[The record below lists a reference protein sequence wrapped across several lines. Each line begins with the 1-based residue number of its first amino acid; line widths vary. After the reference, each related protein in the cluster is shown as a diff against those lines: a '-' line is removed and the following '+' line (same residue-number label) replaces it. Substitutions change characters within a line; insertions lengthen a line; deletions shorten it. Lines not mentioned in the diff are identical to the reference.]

1 MLKSLRPT
9 FFLALLTAALT
20 APAYA
25 QDTPTPLP
33 QESPWAMRP
42 PTPQGAGT
50 PTAAEM
56 AAEKEAEKGT
66 PAQRELTRKVVDAMY
81 SKDFA
86 GLKALFAPST
96 LLCIGKNQDF
106 LIDRMKKQFDLPIS
120 KKYKL
125 TITKLPPGV
134 MGPNKYSTY
143 PMLPT
148 HLMGMEF
155 TDQDGDTA
163 TVNLT
168 IGQED
173 GKWYEAQPCP
183 TEAGMERFAK
193 LVQMRQQR
201 DARAQAAMSQV
212 KDPVKSQLLALISKH
227 DNVAA
232 WRLCMS
238 SLKMDFP
245 TCKGIVSIMSGAKS
259 DD

>member
-1 MLKSLRPT
+1 MLKFLRST
-9 FFLALLTAALT
+9 FILALLTAALGAT
-20 APAYA
+20 AYA

-50 PTAAEM
+50 PTAAQI
-56 AAEKEAEKGT
+56 AAEKQAEKGT
-66 PAQRELTRKVVDAMY
+66 PAQRELARKVVDAMY
-81 SKDFA
+81 SRDFA
-86 GLKALFAPST
+86 QLKALIAPST
-96 LLCIGKNQDF
+96 LKCIGKSEDF
-106 LIDRMKKQFDLPIS
+106 LIDRMKKQFELPIS
-120 KKYKL
+120 KNYKL

-134 MGPNKYSTY
+134 MGPNKYATY

-155 TDQDGDTA
+155 TDRDGDTA

-201 DARAQAAMSQV
+201 RARSQAAMEQV

-227 DNVAA
+227 DSVAA

-245 TCKGIVSIMSGAKS
+245 TCKGIVSIMSGDTS
-259 DD
+259 D

>member
-1 MLKSLRPT
+1 MLKSVRPT
-9 FFLALLTAALT
+9 FFLALLTAALA

-42 PTPQGAGT
+42 PTPQVAVT
-50 PTAAEM
+50 PTAAQI

-66 PAQRELTRKVVDAMY
+66 PAQQELARKVVDAM
-81 SKDFA
+81 SAQDFD
-86 GLKALFAPST
+86 GLKALIAPST
-96 LLCIGKNQDF
+96 LKCIGKNQDF
-106 LIDRMKKQFDLPIS
+106 LIDRMKKQFELPIS

-134 MGPNKYSTY
+134 MSPNKYSTF

-155 TDQDGDTA
+155 TDEDGDTA

-168 IGQED
+168 MGQED
-173 GKWYEAQPCP
+173 GKWYEGQPCP

-193 LVQMRQQR
+193 LMQMRQQR
-201 DARAQAAMSQV
+201 HARAEAAISQV

-227 DNVAA
+227 DTVTA

-238 SLKMDFP
+238 SLKIDFS
-245 TCKGIVSIMSGAKS
+245 TCKGIVSIMSGDKS

>member
-9 FFLALLTAALT
+9 LVLTLLTAALA

-50 PTAAEM
+50 PTAAQI
-56 AAEKEAEKGT
+56 AAEQEAEKGT
-66 PAQRELTRKVVDAMY
+66 PAQRELARKVVDAM
-81 SKDFA
+81 SAKDFDA
-86 GLKALFAPST
+86 LKALIAPST
-96 LLCIGKNQDF
+96 LQCIGKNQDF
-106 LIDRMKKQFDLPIS
+106 LIDRMKKQFELPIS

-125 TITKLPPGV
+125 TITKLPQGV
-134 MGPNKYSTY
+134 MGPNKYATF
-143 PMLPT
+143 PMQPT

-173 GKWYEAQPCP
+173 GKWYESQPCP

-201 DARAQAAMSQV
+201 RARAQAAMSQV

-227 DNVAA
+227 DSVAA

-245 TCKGIVSIMSGAKS
+245 TCKGIVSIMSGDTS
-259 DD
+259 D

>member
-1 MLKSLRPT
+1 MLKSVRPT
-9 FFLALLTAALT
+9 FFLALLTAALA

-50 PTAAEM
+50 PTAAQI

-66 PAQRELTRKVVDAMY
+66 PAQRELARKVVDAM
-81 SKDFA
+81 SAKDFA
-86 GLKALFAPST
+86 QLKALIAPST
-96 LLCIGKNQDF
+96 LKCIGKNEDF
-106 LIDRMKKQFDLPIS
+106 LIDRMKKQFELPIS

-125 TITKLPPGV
+125 TITKLPPNV
-134 MGPNKYSTY
+134 IGPNKYSTY
-143 PMLPT
+143 PMPPT

-183 TEAGMERFAK
+183 TAAGMERFAK
-193 LVQMRQQR
+193 MVQMRQQR
-201 DARAQAAMSQV
+201 HARAQAAMSQV
-212 KDPVKSQLLALISKH
+212 KDPVKSQLLAQIGKH
-227 DNVAA
+227 DTVAA

-245 TCKGIVSIMSGAKS
+245 TCKGIVSIMSGDTS
-259 DD
+259 D

>member
-1 MLKSLRPT
+1 MLKSVRPT
-9 FFLALLTAALT
+9 FFLALLIAAIA
-20 APAYA
+20 APVCA

-42 PTPQGAGT
+42 PSPQGAGT
-50 PTAAEM
+50 PTAAQI
-56 AAEKEAEKGT
+56 AARKEAEKGT
-66 PAQRELTRKVVDAMY
+66 PAQQELARKVVDAM
-81 SKDFA
+81 SAEDFA

-96 LLCIGKNQDF
+96 LKCIGKNEDF
-106 LIDRMKKQFDLPIS
+106 LIDRMKRQFALPIS

-134 MGPNKYSTY
+134 MGPNKFATY
-143 PMLPT
+143 PMPPT
-148 HLMGMEF
+148 YLMGMEF

-183 TEAGMERFAK
+183 TAAGMERFAK
-193 LVQMRQQR
+193 MVQMRQQR
-201 DARAQAAMSQV
+201 HARAQAEMSQL

-227 DNVAA
+227 DTVGA
-232 WRLCMS
+232 WRMCMS
-238 SLKMDFP
+238 SLKIDFS
-245 TCKGIVSIMSGAKS
+245 TCKGMVSIMSGDKS
-259 DD
+259 DE

>member
-9 FFLALLTAALT
+9 FVLALLTAALA
-20 APAYA
+20 APAFA

-42 PTPQGAGT
+42 PTPQEVGT
-50 PTAAEM
+50 PTAAQI

-66 PAQRELTRKVVDAMY
+66 PAQRELARKVVDAMY
-81 SKDFA
+81 SRDFA
-86 GLKALFAPST
+86 QLKSLIAPST
-96 LLCIGKNQDF
+96 LKCIGKSEDF
-106 LIDRMKKQFDLPIS
+106 LIDRMKKQFELPIS
-120 KKYKL
+120 KNYKL

-134 MGPNKYSTY
+134 MGPNKYATY

-155 TDQDGDTA
+155 TDRDGDTA

-173 GKWYEAQPCP
+173 GQWYEAQPCP

-201 DARAQAAMSQV
+201 HARAQAAMSQV

-227 DNVAA
+227 DSVAA

-245 TCKGIVSIMSGAKS
+245 TCKGIVSIMSGDKS

>member
-1 MLKSLRPT
+1 MLKSVRPT
-9 FFLALLTAALT
+9 FFLALLTAALA

-42 PTPQGAGT
+42 PSPQGAGT
-50 PTAAEM
+50 PTAAQI
-56 AAEKEAEKGT
+56 AAEKAAEKGT
-66 PAQRELTRKVVDAMY
+66 PAQRELAHKVVDAMY

-86 GLKALFAPST
+86 ALKALFAPST
-96 LLCIGKNQDF
+96 LKCIGKNQDF
-106 LIDRMKKQFDLPIS
+106 LIDRMKRQFALPIS

-125 TITKLPPGV
+125 TITKLPPG
-134 MGPNKYSTY
+134 MMAPNKYSTY

-155 TDQDGDTA
+155 TDQDGDIA

-201 DARAQAAMSQV
+201 HARAEAAISQV

-227 DNVAA
+227 DTVNA

-238 SLKMDFP
+238 SLKIDFS
-245 TCKGIVSIMSGAKS
+245 TCKGIVSIMSGDKS

>member
-1 MLKSLRPT
+1 
-9 FFLALLTAALT
+9 
-20 APAYA
+20 
-25 QDTPTPLP
+25 
-33 QESPWAMRP
+33 
-42 PTPQGAGT
+42 
-50 PTAAEM
+50 
-56 AAEKEAEKGT
+56 
-66 PAQRELTRKVVDAMY
+66 
-81 SKDFA
+81 
-86 GLKALFAPST
+86 
-96 LLCIGKNQDF
+96 
-106 LIDRMKKQFDLPIS
+106 MKKQFELPIS

-134 MGPNKYSTY
+134 MAPNKYSTY

-155 TDQDGDTA
+155 TDQDGDIA

-201 DARAQAAMSQV
+201 HARAEAAMSQV

-227 DNVAA
+227 DTVAA

-238 SLKMDFP
+238 SLKMDFS
-245 TCKGIVSIMSGAKS
+245 TCKGIVSIMSGDKS